1 MITAVL
7 GLLTAVTYGA
17 ADFFAAM
24 ATRGMRV
31 LAVTLG
37 SSIAGLIALIAL
49 SPIFGTDFSS
59 AAVTWGVL
67 GGFCSVG
74 ALTALYASLAI
85 GPISIISPLGA
96 LVSAIVPAVIGVVW
110 LGEKF
115 TPTGWLAIGIGLI
128 AVVLIGIVPDA
139 TGARPKLKGI
149 ALAIVA
155 GVGIGLTVTSLAQS
169 PHDSG
174 IAPVI
179 TTRFTAAMILL
190 LLNLPWIIQVV
201 QKKHTLTLAAE
212 GTPRPRKLLVILI
225 AAGLLDAAANILF
238 TLASR
243 SGSLTVAGV
252 LTALY
257 PLGTILLARL
267 VLKERITRIQGIGI
281 FLALA
286 ASVLLVLG

>member
-17 ADFFAAM
+17 ADFFAAL

-31 LAVTLG
+31 LAVTFG
-37 SSIAGLIALIAL
+37 SSIAGLAALISLA
-49 SPIFGTDFSS
+49 PIFGTDFSS
-59 AAVTWGVL
+59 SAVAWGVI

-96 LVSAIVPAVIGVVW
+96 LISAIVPAVIGVVW

-115 TPTGWLAIGIGLI
+115 SATGWLAIGIGLV

-139 TGARPKLKGI
+139 SGARPKLRGI
-149 ALAIVA
+149 VLAILA
-155 GVGIGLTVTSLAQS
+155 GIGIGLTVTSLAQS

-179 TTRFTAAMILL
+179 TTRFTAAAILL
-190 LLNLPWIIQVV
+190 LLNMPWLIQVIR
-201 QKKHTLTLAAE
+201 KKQQFLIASDRAPSA
-212 GTPRPRKLLVILI
+212 GKLLAILI
-225 AAGLLDAAANILF
+225 AAGMFDAAANILF

-257 PLGTILLARL
+257 PLGTILLARI

-281 FLALA
+281 FMALA

>member
-190 LLNLPWIIQVV
+190 LLNLPWLIQVV
-201 QKKHTLTLAAE
+201 QKKQALTLAAE
-212 GTPRPRKLLVILI
+212 GAPRPRKLLVILI

-267 VLKERITRIQGIGI
+267 VLKERITRTQGIGI
-281 FLALA
+281 FMALA

>member
-59 AAVTWGVL
+59 AAVAWGVL

-190 LLNLPWIIQVV
+190 LLNLPWIIQVA
-201 QKKHTLTLAAE
+201 QKKHALTLATE
-212 GTPRPRKLLVILI
+212 GAPRPRKLLVILI

-281 FLALA
+281 FMALA

>member
-7 GLLTAVTYGA
+7 GLLTAITYGA
-17 ADFFAAM
+17 ADFFAAL
-24 ATRGMRV
+24 ATRGLRV

-37 SSIAGLIALIAL
+37 SSLAGLAALACL
-49 SPIFGTDFSS
+49 SPIFGTDFST
-59 AAVTWGVL
+59 AAIAWGVI

-96 LVSAIVPAVIGVVW
+96 LVSAIVPAAIGVLW
-110 LGEKF
+110 LGDNF
-115 TPTGWLAIGIGLI
+115 SPTGWLAIGIGLI
-128 AVVLIGIVPDA
+128 AVVMIGIVPDA
-139 TGARPKLKGI
+139 TGARPKFKGVL
-149 ALAIVA
+149 LAIIA
-155 GVGIGLTVTSLAQS
+155 GVGIGLTVTALAQS

-179 TTRFTAAMILL
+179 TTRFTAASILL
-190 LLNLPWIIQVV
+190 LLNISWIIQVIRKR
-201 QKKHTLTLAAE
+201 QPLFIKSDLSA
-212 GTPRPRKLLVILI
+212 TPFKLLAILI
-225 AAGLLDAAANILF
+225 AAGLFDAAANILF

-257 PLGTILLARL
+257 PLGTILLARV
-267 VLKERITRIQGIGI
+267 VLKERITRVQGVGI
-281 FLALA
+281 FFALI
-286 ASVLLVLG
+286 ASVLLTFG

>member
-1 MITAVL
+1 MITAIL
-7 GLLTAVTYGA
+7 GLLTAITYGS
-17 ADFFAAM
+17 ADFFAAL
-24 ATRGMRV
+24 ATRSMRV
-31 LAVTLG
+31 LAVTFF
-37 SSIAGLIALIAL
+37 SSIAGLAALICL
-49 SPIFGTDFSS
+49 SPIFGADFSP
-59 AAVTWGVL
+59 AAIAWGVI
-67 GGFCSVG
+67 GGFCSVA

-96 LVSAIVPAVIGVVW
+96 LVSAVVPAVIGVVW

-115 TPTGWLAIGIGLI
+115 TPTGWLAIGIGFI

-149 ALAIVA
+149 VLAIIA

-179 TTRFTAAMILL
+179 TTRFTAASILL
-190 LLNLPWIIQVV
+190 LLNLPWLIQVV
-201 QKKHTLTLAAE
+201 QKKQSLVIKSEPATQ
-212 GTPRPRKLLVILI
+212 PRKLLAVLA

-257 PLGTILLARL
+257 PLGTILLARI
-267 VLKERITRIQGIGI
+267 VLHERITRVQAIGI
-281 FLALA
+281 ALALT
-286 ASVLLVLG
+286 ASVLLALG

>member
-59 AAVTWGVL
+59 AAIAWGVL

-96 LVSAIVPAVIGVVW
+96 LISAIVPAVIGVVW

-115 TPTGWLAIGIGLI
+115 TATGWLAISIGLI

-149 ALAIVA
+149 VLAIIA

-179 TTRFTAAMILL
+179 TTRFTAAVILVF
-190 LLNLPWIIQVV
+190 LNLPWIIQVA
-201 QKKHTLTLAAE
+201 QKKQSLTLAAD
-212 GTPRPRKLLVILI
+212 GAPKPQKLLMILI

-257 PLGTILLARL
+257 PLGTILLARV
-267 VLKERITRIQGIGI
+267 VLKERITRIQGVGI
-281 FLALA
+281 FMALA

>member
-201 QKKHTLTLAAE
+201 QKKHTLTLATE
-212 GTPRPRKLLVILI
+212 GAPRPRKLLVILI